1 MYKTLRRLRIAIS
14 IAMAGL
20 LAWLAID
27 AAMQATALGRWLAH
41 TQIVGAILAG
51 GITAVLWCALWVL
64 VTITCGRVYCSSACP
79 LGTLMDV
86 AAHLGRRA
94 GRGPAGRYSYMA
106 PLNALR
112 YPIAIVVAACV
123 IGGIDSIVIYT
134 SPDWAFASIAEACA
148 RPVAVGASGV
158 ALAALLFIGV
168 WAVAWR
174 RGRLICNAVCPV
186 GGALG
191 AISRAPIYRMAID
204 TNKCIG
210 CGLCEDACKAH
221 CINLNDHTVDATRC
235 VMCLDCAAVCPNSA
249 IILHRGRF
257 RLSTP
262 LMQPIAGE
270 TGFSGVTGISGG
282 D

>member
-27 AAMQATALGRWLAH
+27 AGLQATAVGQWLAH

-51 GITAVLWCALWVL
+51 GLAGAMWCVLWAL
-64 VTITCGRVYCSSACP
+64 VTVTCGRLYCSSACP

-86 AAHLGRRA
+86 AGHLGRRT
-94 GRGPAGRYSYMA
+94 GRGSAGRYSYMA

-112 YPIAIVVAACV
+112 YPIAAVVAACV
-123 IGGIDSIVIYT
+123 VAGVDSIVIYT
-134 SPDWAFASIAEACA
+134 SPDWVFARIAQACA
-148 RPVAVGASGV
+148 RPVAIGVSGV

-168 WAVAWR
+168 WMVAWR
-174 RGRLICNAVCPV
+174 RGRLICNSVCPL

-191 AISRAPIYRMAID
+191 AISCAPVYRMAID
-204 TNKCIG
+204 TDKCIG

-221 CINLNDHTVDATRC
+221 CINLNDHTVDASRC

-249 IILHRGRF
+249 IALRRGRF

-262 LMQPIAGE
+262 LMQP
-270 TGFSGVTGISGG
+270 TMQCRKQ
-282 D
+282 

>member
-14 IAMAGL
+14 LTMAAL
-20 LAWLAID
+20 LAWLAVD
-27 AAMQATALGRWLAH
+27 AALQATAVGRWLAH
-41 TQIVGAILAG
+41 TQIAGAILAG
-51 GITAVLWCALWVL
+51 GLTGALWCVLWAL

-86 AAHLGRRA
+86 SAHLGRRA

-112 YPIAIVVAACV
+112 YPIAAVVIACAL
-123 IGGIDSIVIYT
+123 GGIDAIVAYT
-134 SPDWAFASIAEACA
+134 SPDWVYAGIAKACA

-168 WAVAWR
+168 WVVSWR
-174 RGRLICNAVCPV
+174 RGRIICNSVCPV

-191 AISRAPIYRMAID
+191 AVSRAPVYRIAID
-204 TNKCIG
+204 TDKCIG
-210 CGLCEDACKAH
+210 CGLCADACKAA
-221 CINLNDHTVDATRC
+221 CVNLNDHTVDASRC

-249 IILHRGRF
+249 IGLRRGRF

-262 LMQPIAGE
+262 LMQP
-270 TGFSGVTGISGG
+270 TMQCRKQ
-282 D
+282 